1 MVLEGLTA
9 LSLGMSAFDSWR
21 NNYNLR
27 QSRNKKASY
36 YDSNI
41 KPLLEDINNVDRPD
55 FNAIRE
61 AEMQNPINQF
71 QNQMSS
77 LSTNRDRIQS
87 QSGFN
92 ESGFVNDVFMKEK
105 NNATNTFQSQSFNI
119 NRGIQ
124 DMQTQFDD
132 MLNQNRLKATELEYS
147 YKYG

>member
-36 YDSNI
+36 YDSKI